1 MTVCC
6 NSRMLLLPF
15 LSAGML
21 AFSRNQTWSCSVTH
35 CSDCTTAYPVPLL
48 TPLSL
53 ARVHLSSPPFTRL
66 CPHLLTPSHS
76 LVSTSPHPLSL
87 ACVHISSPPLT
98 RLYPPLLTPSH
109 SLVSTSPHPL
119 SLACVH
125 VSSPPSHSLVSTS
138 PHPLS
143 LARAPPARPAP
154 LPSGP
159 GARGGGHPA
168 VRRWPRG

>member
-1 MTVCC
+1 MSTCCCLLHPNVIWVKGQRMTVCW
-6 NSRMLLLPF
+6 NSRMLLQPF

-21 AFSRNQTWSCSVTH
+21 AFSRIQTWSCSVTH

-76 LVSTSPHPLSL
+76 PVSTSPHPLSL
-87 ACVHISSPPLT
+87 AFVHISSPPLT
-98 RLYPPLLTPSH
+98 RWCPPLLTPSH
-109 SLVSTSPHPL
+109 LHVSTSR
-119 SLACVH
+119 
-125 VSSPPSHSLVSTS
+125 
-138 PHPLS
+138 HPLS